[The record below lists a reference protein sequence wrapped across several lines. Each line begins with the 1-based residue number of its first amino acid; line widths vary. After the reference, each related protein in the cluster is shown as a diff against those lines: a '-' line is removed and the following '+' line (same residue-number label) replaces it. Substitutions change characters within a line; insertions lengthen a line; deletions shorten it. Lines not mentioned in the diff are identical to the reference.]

1 METVRTTAA
10 SKKRKRMGLYM
21 EKSELQNKLQ
31 EICAAEGIRVPEISE
46 DMVPAVHHL
55 LQLLKS
61 EQDAR
66 YSAEHSLAFITA
78 SMDALPNPIFIK
90 NDQLQFVFF
99 NQAYR
104 DFFGFKGNENIGK
117 RVQDLT
123 YLPQE
128 DRARYHA
135 EDSALLQSLS
145 VIQYDMPF
153 QKADQ
158 TTVDTLYW
166 SKGFQSAETGE
177 NGLIGEIVDITEE
190 KELERRLKLKM
201 SALNVLLREAK
212 DASNTDPLTKL
223 YNRNIL
229 REKIPLVIE
238 ETMGSGGAASILI
251 IDIDN
256 FKQVNDVY
264 GHAVGDFLLSDLA
277 QALRKTFRPQDI
289 AVRYGGDEF
298 VLVMPG
304 ANLNQALSGA
314 ERLKQTVKEE
324 CALPDQ
330 KKVTLSI
337 GVTQWYE
344 NEEFKDVFSRADA
357 ALYEAKIQ
365 GKNQAVGH

>member
-1 METVRTTAA
+1 
-10 SKKRKRMGLYM
+10 M
-21 EKSELQNKLQ
+21 EKLELQKKLQ
-31 EICAAEGIRVPEISE
+31 QICAAEGIQVPEISE
-46 DMVPAVHHL
+46 DMVLTIDHL
-55 LQLLKS
+55 LQLLKG
-61 EQDAR
+61 EQEAR
-66 YSAEHSLAFITA
+66 YSAERSLAFITA
-78 SMDALPNPIFIK
+78 SMNALPNPIFIK

-153 QKADQ
+153 QKADHKI
-158 TTVDTLYW
+158 VDTLYW
-166 SKGFQSAETGE
+166 SKGFQTSETGE

-238 ETMGSGGAASILI
+238 ETLSNGGNASILI

-256 FKQVNDVY
+256 FKQVNDIY
-264 GHAVGDFLLSDLA
+264 GHAAGDYLLSDLA

-298 VLVMPG
+298 ILVMPG
-304 ANLNQALSGA
+304 ADLAQALLGA
-314 ERLKQTVKEE
+314 ERLKEKVKDE
-324 CALPDQ
+324 CTLPDQ
-330 KKVTLSI
+330 KNVTLSI
-337 GVTQWYE
+337 GVTQWYK
-344 NEEFKDVFSRADA
+344 NEEFKVVFSRADS